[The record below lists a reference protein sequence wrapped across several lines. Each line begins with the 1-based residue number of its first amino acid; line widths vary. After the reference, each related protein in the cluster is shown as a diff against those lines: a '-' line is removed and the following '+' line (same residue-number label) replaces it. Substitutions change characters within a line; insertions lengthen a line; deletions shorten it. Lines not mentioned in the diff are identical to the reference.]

1 MDARCTAISRPETV
15 LLSEGPVEVKENRM
29 GSFFR
34 IAGMLW
40 AALGVANV
48 ALNPGWRTSNE
59 TVLSIALVFNG
70 VVFVFPG
77 LVILG
82 IGELMYRKA
91 NRKGSGDTS
100 RVT

>member
-1 MDARCTAISRPETV
+1 
-15 LLSEGPVEVKENRM
+15 M

-40 AALGVANV
+40 AALGVANIV
-48 ALNPGWRTSNE
+48 LNPGWRTSNE
-59 TVLSIALVFNG
+59 TMLSITLVFN
-70 VVFVFPG
+70 VAVFVFPG

-91 NRKGSGDTS
+91 NKTVPTIVPILPETS
-100 RVT
+100 DSQR